1 VRLTDLV
8 ATSRAV
14 AATASRT
21 EKEELL
27 AGTLAR
33 LEPHEIPAGVA
44 LLSGTLRQ
52 RQTGVGWAAL
62 RELPPPAEAP
72 SLTVGEVDAAV
83 ERIAAVRGAGAQG
96 ARAAELAA
104 LLGRATREE
113 QDHLRAVLGEGI
125 RQGASRA
132 AVVGAL
138 ARAAEVGREPLRRA
152 LMLDGDLGSI
162 AAIALQEGEAGLGA
176 VTLQVGRPVEPM
188 LASPAA
194 GLAEALERAGDAA
207 VEAKLDGV
215 RVQVHRAGHGEVRV
229 FTRTLDEITG
239 RVPEV
244 VEAVAGLPLASA
256 ILDGELIAL
265 RPDGRPHAFQVT
277 ASRFGTRE
285 PAAAGRAS
293 TPLSVRFFDLL
304 HLDGEDLLDRPARE
318 RFARLDAVVDPELRV
333 GRAGGD
339 RAEAFQAETLA
350 AGHEGVVVKA
360 LDAPYAAGR
369 RGAGWLKVKPRHT
382 LDLVILAA
390 EWGHGRRAGRLSNLH
405 LGARDPEGGFVMLG
419 KTFKGLTDAMLAWQ
433 TDALLALEERRT
445 RGTVFVRPELVAE
458 IAFDGLQRSS
468 RYPGGVTLRFARVL
482 RHRPDKRAED
492 ADTLAAVLATGA
504 ASTPDERS

>member
-1 VRLTDLV
+1 VRLIDLV
-8 ATSRAV
+8 ATSERV

-21 EKEELL
+21 EKEALL
-27 AGTLAR
+27 AEALGRLA
-33 LEPHEIPAGVA
+33 PDEIPAGVA

-62 RELPPPAEAP
+62 RDAPPPAAEPGLSVAD
-72 SLTVGEVDAAV
+72 VDAAV
-83 ERIAAVRGAGAQG
+83 ERIAAVRGAGAQA
-96 ARAAELAA
+96 ARAAELAS
-104 LLGRATREE
+104 LLGRATRDE
-113 QDHLRAVLGEGI
+113 QDHLRSVIGEGV

-138 ARAAEVGREPLRRA
+138 ARAAGVGREPLRRA
-152 LMLDGDLGSI
+152 LMLDGDLG
-162 AAIALQEGEAGLGA
+162 AIARLALEEGEPGLAA
-176 VTLQVGRPVEPM
+176 VTLRVGRPVEPM

-215 RVQVHRAGHGEVRV
+215 RVQVHRAEGGEVQV
-229 FTRTLDEITG
+229 FTRTLDEITA

-244 VEAVAGLPLASA
+244 VEAVAALPVASA

-265 RPDGRPHAFQVT
+265 RPDGRPHPFQVT
-277 ASRFGTRE
+277 ASRFGTHE
-285 PAAAGRAS
+285 PAAVLRDS

-304 HLDGEDLLDRPARE
+304 LLDGEPLIDAPARE
-318 RFARLDAVVDPELRV
+318 RFARLDAVVAAELRV
-333 GRAGGD
+333 GRAGGG

-390 EWGHGRRAGRLSNLH
+390 EWGHGRRVGRLSNLH

-419 KTFKGLTDAMLAWQ
+419 KTFKGLTDEMLLWQ
-433 TDALLALEERRT
+433 TERLLALEERRT

-458 IAFDGLQRSS
+458 IAFDGVQRSS

-492 ADTLAAVLATGA
+492 ADTLQAVLAAQAGSSPTT
-504 ASTPDERS
+504 SS